1 MTVMEQQYNEAVT
14 AIKQAILQSQYRSV
28 KLITGEQLSLYFG
41 IGLYVSVN
49 SRIGTWGT
57 GAISRIS
64 ERLKRELPG
73 LRGFSEQN
81 IRNMR
86 TFAEYWET
94 YLKCSPM
101 ASKLQL
107 PVTEGCIDIDGF
119 SLQKWSP
126 VASEINRE
134 EFLGISFSHH
144 MEILHKTKDLNEVL
158 FYIHQS
164 VLHKWDKYDLRNRL
178 KENLYRDVGNAANN
192 FLQTM
197 PAANARKAIGMFK
210 DEYLLDY
217 INVEELEVDKAED
230 VDERVVEQ
238 AIVSNIKKFI
248 MTFGRD
254 FAFIGNQYHLEIFTE
269 ELFPDLLFFNR
280 ELNCMVVVELKK
292 GAFKSG
298 YIGQLQTYMRVLDD
312 KVRKPHE
319 NPTIGILLCKS
330 ADKAF
335 VEYVIR
341 DYNSPMGVA
350 TYKTTADM
358 DEKMRNSLPDM
369 DEMRKLLMDMS
380 FAHLHVHT
388 QYSILDGQSKIG
400 DLIDTAVANGQPAL
414 AITDHGNMF
423 GVKEFLDTVAKKG
436 VPLKP
441 IVGSEFY
448 VAGASRFDRKGREV
462 PISLLWNLCLP
473 A

>member
-1 MTVMEQQYNEAVT
+1 MEKGIYNEAVST
-14 AIKQAILQSQYRSV
+14 IKQAILQSQYRAA
-28 KLITGEQLSLYFG
+28 KLVTGEQLSLYFG
-41 IGLYVSVN
+41 IGCYVSVN
-49 SRIGTWGT
+49 SRKGTWGT
-57 GAISRIS
+57 GAISNIS
-64 ERLKRELPG
+64 EHLRKELPG

-86 TFAEYWET
+86 TFAEYWSQ
-94 YLKCSPM
+94 YIKCSPS
-101 ASKLQL
+101 ASILQE
-107 PVTEGCIDIDGF
+107 TDNQTIIDIDGF

-126 VASEINRE
+126 MASEINRE

-144 MEILHKTKDLNEVL
+144 MEILHKTKDINEIL
-158 FYIHQS
+158 FYIHQT
-164 VLHKWDKYDLRNRL
+164 VLHKWDKYDLRDVL
-178 KENLYRDVGNAANN
+178 KAAENKRTEPVATNN

-197 PAANARKAIGMFK
+197 PVSNARKAVGMFK
-210 DEYLLDY
+210 DEYLLDF
-217 INVEELEVDKAED
+217 INVDEIEVSKADD

-238 AIVSNIKKFI
+238 SIVQNIKKFI

-350 TYKTTADM
+350 TYKTAADM
-358 DEKMRNSLPDM
+358 DDNLRKALPDVE
-369 DEMRKLLMDMS
+369 EMRKLLIENDE
-380 FAHLHVHT
+380 
-388 QYSILDGQSKIG
+388 IK
-400 DLIDTAVANGQPAL
+400 
-414 AITDHGNMF
+414 
-423 GVKEFLDTVAKKG
+423 
-436 VPLKP
+436 
-441 IVGSEFY
+441 
-448 VAGASRFDRKGREV
+448 
-462 PISLLWNLCLP
+462 
-473 A
+473 

>member
-1 MTVMEQQYNEAVT
+1 MRDLLNEINDKTLRFHTIMITTDIQQYNEAVNV
-14 AIKQAILQSQYRSV
+14 IKQAILQSQYRSV
-28 KLITGEQLSLYFG
+28 KLISGEQLSLYYG
-41 IGLYVSVN
+41 IGRYVSVN
-49 SRIGTWGT
+49 SRKGTWGT
-57 GAISRIS
+57 GAIKRIS
-64 ERLKRELPG
+64 EQLRRELPG

-86 TFAEYWET
+86 TFSEYWEQ
-94 YLKCSPM
+94 YINCSPM
-101 ASKLQL
+101 ASEIQTVVSELH
-107 PVTEGCIDIDGF
+107 IDINGL

-126 VASEINRE
+126 MASEINRE
-134 EFLGISFSHH
+134 EFLSISFSHH
-144 MEILHKTKDLNEVL
+144 MEILHKTKDLNEIL
-158 FYIHQS
+158 FYIHQT
-164 VLHKWDKYDLRNRL
+164 VLHKWDKYDLRDRL
-178 KENLYRDVGNAANN
+178 KSGIGIKPDAAANN

-197 PAANARKAIGMFK
+197 PVHDARKAVGMFK

-217 INVEELEVDKAED
+217 INVEEIEVSKADD

-238 AIVSNIKKFI
+238 AIVRNIKKFI

-298 YIGQLQTYMRVLDD
+298 YIGQLQTYMKVLDD

-341 DYNSPMGVA
+341 DYNSPMGIA
-350 TYKTTADM
+350 TYKTAADM
-358 DEKMRNSLPDM
+358 DEKVRKSLPDM
-369 DEMRKLLMDMS
+369 EDMRKVLNDS
-380 FAHLHVHT
+380 PKV
-388 QYSILDGQSKIG
+388 
-400 DLIDTAVANGQPAL
+400 
-414 AITDHGNMF
+414 
-423 GVKEFLDTVAKKG
+423 E
-436 VPLKP
+436 
-441 IVGSEFY
+441 
-448 VAGASRFDRKGREV
+448 
-462 PISLLWNLCLP
+462 
-473 A
+473 